1 MDAIRPEPTVYL
13 KPLLT
18 ELFGKWKTL
27 LVFAVLG
34 ALLFGGYK
42 AVPRVRSEPD
52 AQTVSTTNKQLEA
65 NDGSIEDLR
74 QQISQI
80 EYDLKANATLIQ
92 NKQNDLDAF
101 KDQIARTNE
110 YLDVCRQSLVRVQA
124 QLASASGQNAIAL
137 QEQFTTLTDSILD
150 AQNTVASLNSSVAS
164 TEAEICDLRFRNE
177 STLPANRKKAEREIS
192 RLEKDNEDLQE
203 LIAPSVERAG
213 RKRIALYA
221 AAGLIFGILVRAAW
235 LVARVLLL
243 HRLQDAEQITAVYG
257 MPLLGSLH
265 SSKHSKPDEA
275 VVLHSAAAKL
285 TMQLGEEQ
293 ELLIAGTLPTAQ
305 IEAVAESLRP
315 YLADRALRVIGDPA
329 LSADACQIP
338 RRSAVLLVEQLGVSD
353 VQAVARTMDILK
365 LCEPKLVGLIE
376 L

>member
-18 ELFGKWKTL
+18 ELFGKWKAL

-92 NKQNDLDAF
+92 NKQNDLDAL

-164 TEAEICDLRFRNE
+164 TEAEIRDLRFRNE

-203 LIAPSVERAG
+203 LIAPSVERAS

-221 AAGLIFGILVRAAW
+221 AAGLIFGVLVRAAW

-265 SSKHSKPDEA
+265 SSKHSQPDDA
-275 VVLHSAAAKL
+275 VVLHSAAATL
-285 TMQLGEEQ
+285 TRQLGEEQ
-293 ELLIAGTLPTAQ
+293 ELLIAGTLPARSTSAT
-305 IEAVAESLRP
+305 SS
-315 YLADRALRVIGDPA
+315 PA
-329 LSADACQIP
+329 
-338 RRSAVLLVEQLGVSD
+338 
-353 VQAVARTMDILK
+353 
-365 LCEPKLVGLIE
+365 
-376 L
+376 